1 MFASDIPNCEQDA
14 VTFMIASA
22 ILVGL
27 AKVSKRD
34 RAISCSDNFGEQDL
48 LSGTSQN
55 ISATNTT
62 F

>member
-1 MFASDIPNCEQDA
+1 
-14 VTFMIASA
+14 MIASA

-34 RAISCSDNFGEQDL
+34 RAISCSDNFGEQDI